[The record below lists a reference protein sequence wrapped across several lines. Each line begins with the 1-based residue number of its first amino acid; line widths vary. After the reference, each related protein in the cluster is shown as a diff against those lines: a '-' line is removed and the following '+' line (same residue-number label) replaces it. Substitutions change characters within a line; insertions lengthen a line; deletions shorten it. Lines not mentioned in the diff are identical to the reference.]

1 MSIKCTGILIEEHK
15 TILRTLD
22 VLNAMA
28 HGVAAGQPLVREDI
42 EDVLDILRSYADDL
56 HQGKEEDVLF
66 PVVTKACDKAKV
78 ASFQHMAFEHNQ
90 ERALIESMADA
101 LSSSQ
106 GENFVRHAKHYVAIV
121 RNHIY
126 KEDNIVFEMVDDI
139 LSPEEDDRIVA
150 AYDTYEHAIDDKDL
164 DKLMQRLRS
173 LEWKY
178 LGKAA

>member
-15 TILRTLD
+15 TVLRTLD

-28 HGVAAGQPLVREDI
+28 HGVAVGQPLVRADV

-66 PVVTKACDKAKV
+66 PVVTKACDKAKI
-78 ASFQHMAFEHNQ
+78 ASFQHMAFEHSQ
-90 ERALIESMADA
+90 ERALIQSMEDA
-101 LSSSQ
+101 FGSSQ
-106 GENFVRHAKHYVAIV
+106 GENFVRHAKHYVALV

-126 KEDNIVFEMVDDI
+126 KEDNILFEMVADI
-139 LSPEEDDRIVA
+139 LSEEEDDRILRGF
-150 AYDTYEHAIDDKDL
+150 DTYHCAIEDQDL
-164 DKLMQRLRS
+164 DRLMNRLRS